1 MGLFGRRRGR
11 GKARDVSLSS
21 VEVRVDSE
29 LRKILEYFMESEGV
43 SSTSEA
49 VTRLVKMGYKYWNMR
64 SQYGD
69 DLSDRELWDI
79 RFRLLKLESGYLH
92 YKLMLRDALEQLR
105 TLTMNLSSALSQ
117 LNTCLAR
124 LKDADPNANVDLEDA
139 ERYKRVLE
147 EYSKRF
153 IFSAKEEIESGQC
166 GGISD
171 EEIIRD
177 IENLLHLYKE
187 KLGMCE
193 KGFKSHE
200 VSQKNT

>member
-1 MGLFGRRRGR
+1 M
-11 GKARDVSLSS
+11 
-21 VEVRVDSE
+21 DSE

-117 LNTCLAR
+117 LNACLAR

-147 EYSKRF
+147 EYSKKF

-187 KLGMCE
+187 KLGMRE

-200 VSQKNT
+200 VSQKST

>member
-147 EYSKRF
+147 EYSKKF

-187 KLGMCE
+187 KLGTHG

>member
-1 MGLFGRRRGR
+1 MLPVRLFSRGRRDKEAER
-11 GKARDVSLSS
+11 ASSSS
-21 VEVRVDSE
+21 VEVRVDGE
-29 LRKILEYFMESEGV
+29 LRNILEYFMESEGV
-43 SSTSEA
+43 SSMSEA
-49 VTRLVKMGYKYWNMR
+49 ITRLVKMGYRYWNMK

-117 LNTCLAR
+117 LNTCLTR

-139 ERYKRVLE
+139 EKYKRVLE
-147 EYSKRF
+147 DYSKKF
-153 IFSAKEEIESGQC
+153 IFTAKEEIESGQC

-177 IENLLHLYKE
+177 IENLLRLYKE
-187 KLGMCE
+187 KLGIGGRE
-193 KGFKSHE
+193 TKNHE
-200 VSQKNT
+200 VP

>member
-1 MGLFGRRRGR
+1 MGLFSRGRRSKGSLRGVIEVNI
-11 GKARDVSLSS
+11 DEELSGM
-21 VEVRVDSE
+21 
-29 LRKILEYFMESEGV
+29 LKYFMESEDI
-43 SSTSEA
+43 SSPSEA
-49 VTRLVKMGYKYWNMR
+49 IAKLVKMGYRYWNMR

-124 LKDADPNANVDLEDA
+124 LKDVDPNANVDLEDA

-147 EYSKRF
+147 EYSKKF

-166 GGISD
+166 GGVSD
-171 EEIIRD
+171 EEIIKD
-177 IENLLHLYKE
+177 IENLLRIYKE
-187 KLGMCE
+187 KFS
-193 KGFKSHE
+193 KGRKE
-200 VSQKNT
+200 LDR

>member
-1 MGLFGRRRGR
+1 MGLFSRGR
-11 GKARDVSLSS
+11 KRRDSLGN
-21 VEVRVDSE
+21 VIEVNVDEE
-29 LRKILEYFMESEGV
+29 LSGMLKYFMESEGV
-43 SSTSEA
+43 SSRSEA
-49 VTRLVKMGYKYWNMR
+49 ITRLVKMGYRYWNMR

-69 DLSDRELWDI
+69 NLSDRELWDI

-139 ERYKRVLE
+139 EKYKRVLE
-147 EYSKRF
+147 EYSKKF

-171 EEIIRD
+171 EEIIKD
-177 IENLLHLYKE
+177 IENLLRVYKE
-187 KLGMCE
+187 RFGTRRKELGE
-193 KGFKSHE
+193 P
-200 VSQKNT
+200 